1 MKPLTQ
7 RFVESLSE
15 EDMLNIISGYERF
28 EKDGMIGNEPIR
40 LFATAFMKEI
50 EVDTN
55 VVMWMERLAFECYR
69 HFAEKHIR
77 ANFQV

>member
-15 EDMLNIISGYERF
+15 EDKLKIIKDYERF
-28 EKDGMIGNEPIR
+28 ERDGMIGDSSIR
-40 LFATAFMKEI
+40 SFAEAFMKEI
-50 EVDTN
+50 EVDSN

-69 HFAEKHIR
+69 HFAGKHIR
-77 ANFQV
+77 ETLQ